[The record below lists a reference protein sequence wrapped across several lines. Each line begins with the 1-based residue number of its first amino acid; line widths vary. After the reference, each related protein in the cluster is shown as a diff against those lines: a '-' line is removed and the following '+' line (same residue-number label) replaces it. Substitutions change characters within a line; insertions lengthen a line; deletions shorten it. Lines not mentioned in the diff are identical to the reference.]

1 MSLTDPYVLVVDDDA
16 TVRKVLR
23 IALERAQMRVE
34 TAGHGVEALAV
45 IAGATEDFDL
55 ILTDV
60 VMPEM
65 GGVAL
70 AEQAIKHPN
79 PPHIMFMSG
88 FNHDPARL
96 RYAGRSAP
104 FVQKPFDMDDV
115 VRRVRTLIGIG

>member
-1 MSLTDPYVLVVDDDA
+1 MTPDPLIMIVDDDA

-23 IALERAQMRVE
+23 SAFERAHFQVL
-34 TAGHGVEALAV
+34 TAEHGVDALAQLAKASERV
-45 IAGATEDFDL
+45 LL

-70 AEQAIKHPN
+70 AEKALALPT
-79 PPHIMFMSG
+79 PPRIMLMSG

-96 RYAGRSAP
+96 RVLGKAPP
-104 FVQKPFDMDDV
+104 FVQKPFDLDDL
-115 VRRVRTLIGIG
+115 VRRVQAEIGLA